1 MQRFNSFWFVA
12 LFLFGASCKTERATR
27 NANNGTP
34 TDQREVVLFESEIVK
49 TIPRYKVADPDV
61 YGALQRLSQAKPD
74 YSMDTGLGQLASVWA
89 TILVDRVIHDGM
101 DGEQYMVSV
110 YNEYYPAQDGGI
122 IYRIRLMSLSH
133 VVTKQGNS
141 VTHGIGYYISQLELD
156 QVLSLVCKNAGIKRP
171 NAESQQEQIAPST
184 IAYFSSME
192 KTSFTKVEQL
202 ARSAQ
207 HQVINEV
214 PVATIGIASV
224 EQMAQP
230 KFSYRVELFMTPG
243 QMRIALETY
252 TGPGATELRM
262 MGYVTDIDF
271 WKLLRNVVVEGS
283 KKLNPRAN

>member
-1 MQRFNSFWFVA
+1 MKRFVLFFVA
-12 LFLFGASCKTERATR
+12 PFLFGTSCRTERSSRIGNSGPSYT
-27 NANNGTP
+27 
-34 TDQREVVLFESEIVK
+34 QREKALGEFEIVK
-49 TIPRYKVADPDV
+49 TIPRYEVTDPGV
-61 YGALQRLSQAKPD
+61 YDALQRLSKTKPD
-74 YSMDTGLGQLASVWA
+74 YSPDIGLGQLASVWA
-89 TILVDRVIHDGM
+89 TVLVDRMIHNGIDS
-101 DGEQYMVSV
+101 EQYMVSV
-110 YNEYYPAQDGGI
+110 YNECYPTRDGLS
-122 IYRIRLMSLSH
+122 YRIRLMSLSH

-141 VTHGIGYYISQLELD
+141 VIREIGCYNSQVELD
-156 QVLSLVCKNAGIKRP
+156 QVLSIVCKNAGIKRP
-171 NAESQQEQIAPST
+171 KAESQQEQIAPST